1 MSPHRRHSGGR
12 PRSAHSILD
21 VAERWGISVHA
32 ARRLAA
38 QETRRRRDGDFG
50 VRQQALCSRAAPG
63 NQPPEKI
70 HRWHE
75 SPGHAKPRS
84 CRPCMS
90 REPAILLPARR
101 RLVKDYARTR
111 FGLCVDKQVR
121 QSLIR
126 RVRKGDV
133 KYARK
138 LTNSRTVIVLDY
150 EGDEMAFL
158 YSSASKEIISFLSP
172 DAPETADWRRSQSAA
187 VKLVPRSRV
196 RRDWSG
202 R

>member
-1 MSPHRRHSGGR
+1 
-12 PRSAHSILD
+12 
-21 VAERWGISVHA
+21 
-32 ARRLAA
+32 
-38 QETRRRRDGDFG
+38 
-50 VRQQALCSRAAPG
+50 
-63 NQPPEKI
+63 
-70 HRWHE
+70 
-75 SPGHAKPRS
+75 
-84 CRPCMS
+84 MS

-111 FGLCVDKQVR
+111 FGLDVDKQMR

-150 EGDEMAFL
+150 EGREMAFL
-158 YSSASKEIISFLSP
+158 YSCASKEIISFLSA
-172 DAPETADWRRSQSAA
+172 DAPETADWRHSRSAG
-187 VKLVPRSRV
+187 VKLVHPGRA
-196 RRDWSG
+196 RRDWLG

>member
-1 MSPHRRHSGGR
+1 
-12 PRSAHSILD
+12 
-21 VAERWGISVHA
+21 
-32 ARRLAA
+32 
-38 QETRRRRDGDFG
+38 
-50 VRQQALCSRAAPG
+50 
-63 NQPPEKI
+63 
-70 HRWHE
+70 
-75 SPGHAKPRS
+75 
-84 CRPCMS
+84 MS

-111 FGLCVDKQVR
+111 FGLEVDKQMR

-138 LTNSRTVIVLDY
+138 LTSSRTVIVLDH
-150 EGDEMAFL
+150 EGREMAFL

-172 DAPETADWRRSQSAA
+172 EAPETADWRHSRSAG
-187 VKLVPRSRV
+187 VKLVRPGRH
-196 RRDWSG
+196 RRDWLG